1 MNPMLNDLRT
11 IATADLGDL
20 AKALR
25 SMTNDSETHWGDW
38 LLEDISVLAE
48 TIVFELDWIKSI
60 R

>member
-1 MNPMLNDLRT
+1 MLNDLRT

-38 LLEDISVLAE
+38 LLEDVSVLAE